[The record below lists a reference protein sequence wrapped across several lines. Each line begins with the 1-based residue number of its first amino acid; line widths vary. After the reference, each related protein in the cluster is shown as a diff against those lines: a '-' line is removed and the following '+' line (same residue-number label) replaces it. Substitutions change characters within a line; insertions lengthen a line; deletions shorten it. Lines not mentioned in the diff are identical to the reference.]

1 MVKYFR
7 PLVSASRSTRN
18 SPAVEM
24 SRGALPSV
32 RGCDLKVL
40 RLACIV
46 AGALLLAV
54 DGGSAAAQLPGVPSA
69 PNAPAPAASDPL
81 GRLTPL
87 GTITG
92 FSAAVNNNDFL
103 TAARYLQRG
112 GRTAQDVENIAR
124 DLNELLDRYFTQGI
138 NTLSTSPAGKVDDGL
153 PSNRERV
160 PLRIGAR
167 SVDLFLT
174 RVPDAQAGQIW
185 LVSSDTLAQVP
196 SLIESPQ
203 VTLVERVM
211 PATWVSR
218 TWFDVSLAQWVL
230 YAASI
235 AIPLLLFWVLAMAA
249 NALIRRRTPDLTRR
263 ALVSSWWKG
272 VSWLLV
278 LGLSLVAHLECM
290 PLLGFSLTFR
300 YTYSRYALTAGVLV
314 FALLVWR
321 LMTVSFYHAR
331 LLALRRGRSDTRSLM
346 LLGERVLKVLIVLSA
361 LLILL
366 SLAGVDTSTA
376 LAGVGIFGV
385 AMALGAQKS
394 IENLLGGIFLLTDK
408 VLAVGD
414 FCQISDRTGWIE
426 DITLRSVRLRTK
438 EQTLLSI
445 PAGALAQGNIENF
458 ATREKIP
465 VETLLRLN
473 YGATPDQLRSVLEG
487 VRALL
492 DEHALVEKETSRI
505 RLVNFGPQAI
515 ELELFAYLQTSDA
528 IRFMAEREGLLLA
541 AATIVESCGTGFAS
555 PTQFVYLPAD
565 ATREPMKPDPS

>member
-1 MVKYFR
+1 MFKQFCA
-7 PLVSASRSTRN
+7 LVTAVVASA
-18 SPAVEM
+18 M
-24 SRGALPSV
+24 
-32 RGCDLKVL
+32 
-40 RLACIV
+40 
-46 AGALLLAV
+46 LLTV
-54 DGGSAAAQLPGVPSA
+54 DGGSAAAQLPGVTS
-69 PNAPAPAASDPL
+69 APAAVAPAVPDPL
-81 GRLTPL
+81 GRQTPL

-92 FSAAVNNNDFL
+92 FSAAVNDSDFL
-103 TAARYLQRG
+103 TAGRYLQRG
-112 GRTAQDVENIAR
+112 GRTGQDVENIAR

-138 NTLSTSPAGKVDDGL
+138 NTLSTSPAGRVDDGL
-153 PSNRERV
+153 PLNRERV
-160 PLRIGAR
+160 PLKIGAR

-174 RVPDAQAGQIW
+174 RVPDPQTGQIW

-218 TWFDVSLAQWVL
+218 TLFDVSLAQWVL

-235 AIPLLLFWVLAMAA
+235 VIPLLLFWTLATAA
-249 NALIRRRTPDLTRR
+249 NALIRRRNPDLTRR

-278 LGLSLVAHLECM
+278 LGFSLVAHLEFM

-346 LLGERVLKVLIVLSA
+346 LLGERVLKVLVVLSA

-385 AMALGAQKS
+385 AVALGAQKS

-408 VLAVGD
+408 ALAVGD
-414 FCQISDRTGWIE
+414 FCQISDRIGWIE
-426 DITLRSVRLRTK
+426 DITLRSIRLRTK

-458 ATREKIP
+458 ATRQKIP
-465 VETLLRLN
+465 VETVLPLK
-473 YGATPDQLRSVLEG
+473 YGATPDQLRSVLKG
-487 VRALL
+487 IRGLL
-492 DEHALVEKETSRI
+492 DGHALVEKETSRI
-505 RLVNFGPQAI
+505 RLVNFGPKAI
-515 ELELFAYLQTSDA
+515 ELELFAYLETSDA
-528 IRFMAEREGLLLA
+528 IRFMAEREDLLLA
-541 AATIVESCGTGFAS
+541 AATILESCGTGFAS
-555 PTQFVYLPAD
+555 PDQFVSLSLD
-565 ATREPMKPDPS
+565 APRQQPEPDPS

>member
-1 MVKYFR
+1 MAMFKQFR
-7 PLVSASRSTRN
+7 ALVTAVVASA
-18 SPAVEM
+18 M
-24 SRGALPSV
+24 
-32 RGCDLKVL
+32 
-40 RLACIV
+40 
-46 AGALLLAV
+46 LLTV
-54 DGGSAAAQLPGVPSA
+54 DGGSAAAQLPGVTS
-69 PNAPAPAASDPL
+69 APAAVAPAVPDPL
-81 GRLTPL
+81 GRQTPL

-92 FSAAVNNNDFL
+92 FSAAVNDSDFL
-103 TAARYLQRG
+103 TAGRYLQRG
-112 GRTAQDVENIAR
+112 GRTGQDVENIAR

-138 NTLSTSPAGKVDDGL
+138 NTLSTSPAGRVDDGL
-153 PSNRERV
+153 PLNRERV
-160 PLRIGAR
+160 PLKIGAR

-174 RVPDAQAGQIW
+174 RVPDPQTGQIW

-218 TWFDVSLAQWVL
+218 TLFDVSLAQWVL

-235 AIPLLLFWVLAMAA
+235 VIPLLLFWTLATAA
-249 NALIRRRTPDLTRR
+249 NALIRRRNPDLTRR

-278 LGLSLVAHLECM
+278 LGFSLVAHLEFM

-346 LLGERVLKVLIVLSA
+346 LLGERVLKVLVVLSA

-385 AMALGAQKS
+385 AVALGAQKS

-408 VLAVGD
+408 ALAVGD
-414 FCQISDRTGWIE
+414 FCQISDRIGWIE
-426 DITLRSVRLRTK
+426 DITLRSIRLRTK

-458 ATREKIP
+458 ATRQKIP
-465 VETLLRLN
+465 VETVLPLK
-473 YGATPDQLRSVLEG
+473 YGATPDQLRSVLKG
-487 VRALL
+487 IRGLL
-492 DEHALVEKETSRI
+492 DGHALVEKETSRI
-505 RLVNFGPQAI
+505 RLVNFGPKAI
-515 ELELFAYLQTSDA
+515 ELELFAYLETSDA
-528 IRFMAEREGLLLA
+528 IRFMAEREDLLLA
-541 AATIVESCGTGFAS
+541 AATILESCGTGFAS
-555 PTQFVYLPAD
+555 PDQFVSLSLD
-565 ATREPMKPDPS
+565 APRQQPEPDPS

>member
-1 MVKYFR
+1 MSMFKQFR
-7 PLVSASRSTRN
+7 ALVT
-18 SPAVEM
+18 AV
-24 SRGALPSV
+24 
-32 RGCDLKVL
+32 
-40 RLACIV
+40 V
-46 AGALLLAV
+46 AVALLLAV
-54 DGGSAAAQLPGVPSA
+54 GGGSAAAQLPGVPSVPTA
-69 PNAPAPAASDPL
+69 VAPAVPDPL
-81 GRLTPL
+81 GRQTPL

-92 FSAAVNNNDFL
+92 FSAAVKDSDFL
-103 TAARYLQRG
+103 TAGRYLQRG
-112 GRTAQDVENIAR
+112 GRTGQDVENIAR

-153 PSNRERV
+153 PLDRERV
-160 PLRIGAR
+160 PLKIGAR

-196 SLIESPQ
+196 SLVESPQ

-218 TWFDVSLAQWVL
+218 TFFDVSLGQWVL

-235 AIPLLLFWVLAMAA
+235 IIPLLLFWTLATAA
-249 NALIRRRTPDLTRR
+249 NALIRRRNPDLTRR

-278 LGLSLVAHLECM
+278 LGLSLVAHLEFM

-300 YTYSRYALTAGVLV
+300 YTYSRYALTAGVIV

-331 LLALRRGRSDTRSLM
+331 LLALRRGRSDTRSLL
-346 LLGERVLKVLIVLSA
+346 LLGERVLKVLVVLSA

-385 AMALGAQKS
+385 AVALGAQKS

-408 VLAVGD
+408 ALAVGD
-414 FCQISDRTGWIE
+414 FCRISDRTGWIE
-426 DITLRSVRLRTK
+426 DITLRSIRLRTL

-458 ATREKIP
+458 STRQKIP
-465 VETLLRLN
+465 VQTVLPLK
-473 YGATPDQLRSVLEG
+473 YGATPDQLRLVLKE
-487 VRALL
+487 VRGLL
-492 DEHALVEKETSRI
+492 DGHALVEKETSRI

-515 ELELFAYLQTSDA
+515 ELELFANLETSDA
-528 IRFMAEREGLLLA
+528 IRFMAEREELLLA
-541 AATIVESCGTGFAS
+541 AATILESCGTGFAS
-555 PTQFVYLPAD
+555 PAQFVPLPLD
-565 ATREPMKPDPS
+565 ATRQRPEPNPS